1 MSLVKQLREHLKE
14 FSTEAQDE
22 IHKFIDHL
30 EQKFAEPAPAV
41 VAPPSP
47 IGEAVPEPTFVAPT
61 PAPVEQ
67 PVETENVT
75 DSDTPVSA
83 DPAPVV
89 DAPVVTEEAPA
100 EPVSEVQPEEKS

>member
-1 MSLVKQLREHLKE
+1 MQFLKE
-14 FSTEAQDE
+14 IRAHLQDFETEVSDE
-22 IHKFIDHL
+22 LHRFIDYLHTKYP
-30 EQKFAEPAPAV
+30 EVKDAV

-47 IGEAVPEPTFVAPT
+47 IGEVTPEPTFVAPAS
-61 PAPVEQ
+61 APVEQ

-75 DSDTPVSA
+75 DSDTPVSS

-100 EPVSEVQPEEKS
+100 ESVAEVQPEEKS